1 MGRLSRAEL
10 QQLNR
15 AKVLAAARDEFAGRG
30 FRDAKVDGIAERAGL
45 TRGAVYSNFPGKRA
59 LYFAVL
65 ADLAERVPEPPALD
79 GAAPDALVRDAH
91 VRDALVRDALVR
103 DALVRDALRDA
114 LRDAEVRDAVVDDAS
129 PEPPRPIPDST
140 VSEALGA
147 FARAWVA
154 RLPLTE
160 ADADTDAHEKRGSA
174 RLSMHLMPEILA
186 DESIRRPFGQ
196 LLKLEAIL
204 LGLALERLRPAD
216 APQGRLVRVAEA
228 AFTTL
233 YGATQLAGAA
243 PGFIDPFNV
252 VRACEQ
258 LAGLDLNDTWPPP
271 YLRYT
276 PPARPAGEPWDP
288 PLAVDALRGEPARLA
303 DDGVVGILGLHRL
316 EAAEELVRAAPPG
329 ATVTAVLVTANP
341 GELAPLARLT
351 VAGLRDCLRHA
362 FPLSAWPRLQVLC
375 DDSGAVAAAA
385 GVPVVSEATEA
396 AVRIAAG
403 RIVARADGRGAC
415 HATAGGGAP
424 HARTPRPRGRRSREG
439 NATERQPLP

>member
-65 ADLAERVPEPPALD
+65 ADLAERAPEP
-79 GAAPDALVRDAH
+79 AAPDAA
-91 VRDALVRDALVR
+91 AP
-103 DALVRDALRDA
+103 
-114 LRDAEVRDAVVDDAS
+114 DAVVADGAVPDAP
-129 PEPPRPIPDST
+129 PEPPRPEPDST
-140 VSEALGA
+140 VFEALGA

-154 RLPLTE
+154 RLPLAGAWDG
-160 ADADTDAHEKRGSA
+160 ADAHVDEKRGPA
-174 RLSMHLMPEILA
+174 RLGMHLMPEILA

-196 LLKLEAIL
+196 LLKLDAIL
-204 LGLALERLRPAD
+204 LGLALERLRPDD

-228 AFTTL
+228 ALTTL
-233 YGATQLAGAA
+233 YGATQLADAA
-243 PGFIDPFNV
+243 PGFIEPFNV

-258 LAGLDLNDTWPPP
+258 LAGLDLNDAWPPP
-271 YLRYT
+271 YLPYI
-276 PPARPAGEPWDP
+276 PHARPADEPWDP
-288 PLAVDALRGEPARLA
+288 PRAVDAVRGVPARLA

-329 ATVTAVLVTANP
+329 ATVTTVLVTANP
-341 GELAPLARLT
+341 GELAPLARLS
-351 VAGLRDCLRHA
+351 VAGLRDCLRQA
-362 FPLSAWPRLQVLC
+362 FPPSAWPRLQVVC
-375 DDSGAVAAAA
+375 DESGALAAAA
-385 GVPVVSEATEA
+385 GVPTVSDATEA
-396 AVRIAAG
+396 AVRIEAG

-415 HATAGGGAP
+415 HAAASAGPAAQ
-424 HARTPRPRGRRSREG
+424 ARTEPARSRQRGREG
-439 NATERQPLP
+439 KTDERQPLS

>member
-65 ADLAERVPEPPALD
+65 ADLAERAPEPQAPNAAVPEAVVPEAV
-79 GAAPDALVRDAH
+79 VRDSAP
-91 VRDALVRDALVR
+91 VSVPVPSR
-103 DALVRDALRDA
+103 
-114 LRDAEVRDAVVDDAS
+114 
-129 PEPPRPIPDST
+129 PEPDST
-140 VSEALGA
+140 VFEALGA

-154 RLPLTE
+154 RLPLDGVG
-160 ADADTDAHEKRGSA
+160 ADADGREKRGSA
-174 RLSMHLMPEILA
+174 RLGMHLMPEIIA
-186 DESIRRPFGQ
+186 DESMRRPFGQ
-196 LLKLEAIL
+196 LLKLDAIL
-204 LGLALERLRPAD
+204 LGLALERLRPHD

-228 AFTTL
+228 ALTTL
-233 YGATQLAGAA
+233 YGATQLADAA

-258 LAGLDLNDTWPPP
+258 LAGLDLDDAWPPP
-271 YLRYT
+271 YLPYIAH
-276 PPARPAGEPWDP
+276 ARTADEPWGP
-288 PLAVDALRGEPARLA
+288 PRAVDALRGEAARLT

-341 GELAPLARLT
+341 GELAPLARLS
-351 VAGLRDCLRHA
+351 VAGLRACLRQA
-362 FPLSAWPRLQVLC
+362 FPASAWPRLQVVC
-375 DDSGAVAAAA
+375 DESGALAAAA
-385 GVPVVSEATEA
+385 GVPAVSDATEA
-396 AVRIAAG
+396 AVRIEAG

-415 HATAGGGAP
+415 HAAASAGAADDRPAPDVSRTAPWWG
-424 HARTPRPRGRRSREG
+424 TVE
-439 NATERQPLP
+439 

>member
-65 ADLAERVPEPPALD
+65 AELAERAPEPPAPD
-79 GAAPDALVRDAH
+79 AAAPEAAH
-91 VRDALVRDALVR
+91 
-103 DALVRDALRDA
+103 
-114 LRDAEVRDAVVDDAS
+114 
-129 PEPPRPIPDST
+129 EPPHPEPDST
-140 VSEALGA
+140 VFEALGA

-154 RLPLTE
+154 RLPLAGTG
-160 ADADTDAHEKRGSA
+160 ADTDEKRGSA
-174 RLSMHLMPEILA
+174 RLGMHLMPEILA

-196 LLKLEAIL
+196 LLKLDAIL

-216 APQGRLVRVAEA
+216 APHGRLVRVAEA
-228 AFTTL
+228 ALTTL
-233 YGATQLAGAA
+233 YGASQLADAA
-243 PGFIDPFNV
+243 PGFIEPFNV

-258 LAGLDLNDTWPPP
+258 LASLDLNDAWPPP
-271 YLRYT
+271 YLPYI
-276 PPARPAGEPWDP
+276 PHAQPADEPWDP
-288 PLAVDALRGEPARLA
+288 PRAVDAVRGAPARLA
-303 DDGVVGILGLHRL
+303 EDGVVGILGLHRL

-341 GELAPLARLT
+341 GELAPLARLS
-351 VAGLRDCLRHA
+351 VVGLRDCLRQA
-362 FPLSAWPRLQVLC
+362 FPPSAWPRLQVVC
-375 DDSGAVAAAA
+375 DESGALAAAA
-385 GVPVVSEATEA
+385 GVPAVSDATEA
-396 AVRIAAG
+396 AVRIESG

-415 HATAGGGAP
+415 HAAASAGAAVQARTERAGG
-424 HARTPRPRGRRSREG
+424 RRGRG
-439 NATERQPLP
+439 GYINERQPLS